1 MGGRLDATTV
11 GVPAVT
17 VLTRIDR
24 DHEAYLGTT
33 LTAIAGEKAA
43 IIRGGLAVS
52 AAQHTEVESV
62 VVRHAAVARVP
73 LLLEGRDL
81 HVGVH
86 ERSVKGQVITC
97 AGPDWRLPDAHLGL
111 LGSYQPSNALVALAA
126 PPPPDA
132 RQGAIR
138 HPPPR
143 AARAG
148 PLPG

>member
-52 AAQHTEVESV
+52 AAQHAEVESV
-62 VVRHAAVARVP
+62 VVRHAAVARAP
-73 LLLEGRDL
+73 LLPPGRGPPL
-81 HVGVH
+81 RGPQ
-86 ERSVKGQVITC
+86 GQ
-97 AGPDWRLPDAHLGL
+97 RK
-111 LGSYQPSNALVALAA
+111 PSQKPKKT
-126 PPPPDA
+126 PPNS
-132 RQGAIR
+132 Q
-138 HPPPR
+138 HP
-143 AARAG
+143 
-148 PLPG
+148 LKS

>member
-24 DHEAYLGTT
+24 DHEPSLGTT
-33 LTAIAGEKAA
+33 LAAIAGEKAA

-52 AAQHTEVESV
+52 AAQHAEVESV

-97 AGPDWRLPDAHLGL
+97 AGPEWRLPDAHLGL
-111 LGSYQPSNALVALAA
+111 LRSYQPSNAPLALAA
-126 PPPPDA
+126 APHPHPRDTPIPDRLPPAPWP
-132 RQGAIR
+132 GA
-138 HPPPR
+138 
-143 AARAG
+143 
-148 PLPG
+148 L